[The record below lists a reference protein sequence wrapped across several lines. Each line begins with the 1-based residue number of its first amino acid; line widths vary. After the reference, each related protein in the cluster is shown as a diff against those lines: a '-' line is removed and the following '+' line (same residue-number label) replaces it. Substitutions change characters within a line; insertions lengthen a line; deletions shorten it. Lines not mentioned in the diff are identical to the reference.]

1 MLLICNL
8 YNFRIFI
15 TLLMLTFLTA
25 CGGSGTE
32 TPNIPDTTPPVITLN
47 GESSITLLLNEIYSE
62 LGASAID
69 NRDSTVEVVVSGT
82 VDTSTLGSYTIMYT
96 ATDRA
101 NNSSSTIRTVEVV
114 IPPDT
119 TAPIITLNGDSNIT
133 MYINETYSELGASAI
148 DDRDSTVEVIIS
160 GTVDTSTLGSYTV
173 FYTATDSA
181 NNTSSQTRT
190 VEVVQPPD
198 ITAPVITLNGES
210 SITLLLNEIYSELGA
225 SAIDDRDGTVEVNIS
240 GTVDTSTLGSYTV
253 FYTGTDSANN
263 TSSQTRTVEVVQ
275 PPDIT
280 APVITLNGESSITLL
295 LNEIYSELGASAIDN
310 RDGTVE
316 VVVSGTVDTST
327 LGSYI
332 ITYTATDN
340 ANNTSSITRTI
351 EVVPPKPF
359 ITTWK
364 TDEDGSTG
372 DNTILISTR
381 EAGYDYLVDWGDG
394 SVDEHVSG
402 DITHTYATAGTYTI

>member
-148 DDRDSTVEVIIS
+148 DDRD
-160 GTVDTSTLGSYTV
+160 
-173 FYTATDSA
+173 
-181 NNTSSQTRT
+181 
-190 VEVVQPPD
+190 
-198 ITAPVITLNGES
+198 
-210 SITLLLNEIYSELGA
+210 
-225 SAIDDRDGTVEVNIS
+225 GTVEVNIS

-253 FYTGTDSANN
+253 FYTATDSANN